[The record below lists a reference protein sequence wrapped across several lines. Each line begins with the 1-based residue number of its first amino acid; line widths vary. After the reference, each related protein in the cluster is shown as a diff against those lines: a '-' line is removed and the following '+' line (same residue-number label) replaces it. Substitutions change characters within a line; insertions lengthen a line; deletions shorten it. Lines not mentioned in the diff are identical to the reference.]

1 MRGPDLPLLTQNLV
15 KKYLSDDRTGAVIC
29 VINAEAPEVQNAA
42 TFRILADLTEELK
55 SNCIG
60 VFSKTDLSLSRDH
73 GCVKVQASI
82 RMCETLYFT
91 AALTLILLQRWLQQ
105 VINPSS
111 DPTFQLIADTFRAGC
126 VAVANQSTNQFN
138 FSEQLRHESDFF
150 LHRSGMRAF
159 LSIPSPQSHPL
170 LSPDVESRVTFNELG
185 LSCLC
190 LPALISKIDVI
201 IRYFI
206 STSFLFTLCI

>member
-42 TFRILADLTEELK
+42 IFRILADLTEELK

-60 VFSKTDLSLSRDH
+60 VFAKTDLSLSRDQ

-82 RMCETLYFT
+82 RMCDTLHFT

-111 DPTFQLIADTFRAGC
+111 NPTFQTIADTFRAGC
-126 VAVANQSTNQFN
+126 VALVNRSTNQVN
-138 FSEQLRHESDFF
+138 VSISDQIGHESEFF
-150 LHRSGMRAF
+150 LHRSGMHAF
-159 LSIPSPQSHPL
+159 LSPPSPQSHL
-170 LSPDVESRVTFNELG
+170 LHSPDVDARVTFNELG
-185 LSCLC
+185 VSCLG
-190 LPALISKIDVI
+190 LPALICKIDII
-201 IRYFI
+201 IR
-206 STSFLFTLCI
+206 